1 MIDYTI
7 TNEYLDDGWIYKGTI
22 YFPNGI
28 PYNIIY
34 TEDFSI
40 DIINPF
46 TLNSIVIND
55 AYGIP
60 INNAVVQDLGY
71 SLDYAHYEEN
81 QIKKIEANLVKNGG
95 YTFSNTVNSIT
106 VYLMPTYRYNG
117 RTVVSFDMAKI
128 MVTFKLNGITE
139 NFELRASFLPS
150 IRRTNNYTI
159 VKSNAQGTDSVFGTE
174 HSRIV
179 NPENDT
185 TKLLPTSGYNFNNV
199 FNDNNI
205 NLSANF
211 NYDETVNGLY
221 IGPRTI
227 KDGYLASA
235 ILYAPENTNNMEIHS
250 YWYDPDRGVKESA
263 AYEQSNYSPAT
274 ASMFKV
280 AGSDIQVAYFHDFF
294 TEYSGE
300 YSAVFTSATITQKV
314 WPLPVG
320 GTLPNMMKNRLT
332 LSCIV
337 SADNAYDMPQP
348 DLSGIYGYQL

>member
-159 VKSNAQGTDSVFGTE
+159 VKSNAQGADSVFGTE

-263 AYEQSNYSPAT
+263 
-274 ASMFKV
+274 SMFKV

-332 LSCIV
+332 LSCTV

-348 DLSGIYGYQL
+348 DPSEIYGYQL